1 MSRFWKRTGWFGLA
15 IAALGASM
23 ALQLVLGVIA
33 MLPAAI
39 AAGMQAG
46 IQGITDPMQIQ
57 EMVMEKAFGAASI
70 GVLLYHVLSLP
81 IFGLWYY
88 FGCGRPKAGNP
99 VRILKARGIIATLVA
114 GFGLC
119 LVANGIAMMIQYL
132 APAVFAEYME
142 LMEAAGMGEDP
153 MTILAAVILAP
164 IGEEILCRGI
174 VLYYGMK
181 MAQGIGS
188 EKVSFWIA
196 NVLQALLFGIMHGN
210 IVQGTYAFVL
220 GMGLGLLYRRYHSLY
235 PAMLCHFAINF
246 LSTFVMG
253 YLFWWVPENLFGTV
267 IIFVLGAGF
276 TLLAV
281 ALAGKRRQE
290 RDLESGAFEQ

>member
-281 ALAGKRRQE
+281 VLAGKRCQE
-290 RDLESGAFEQ
+290 RGLESGAFEQ

>member
-88 FGCGRPKAGNP
+88 FGCGKPKAGNP

-220 GMGLGLLYRRYHSLY
+220 GLGLGLLYRRYHSLY

-281 ALAGKRRQE
+281 VLAGKRHQE
-290 RDLESGAFEQ
+290 GGLEQK

>member
-1 MSRFWKRTGWFGLA
+1 MSNFWKRTGWFGLA
-15 IAALGASM
+15 VAALAASM
-23 ALQLVLGVIA
+23 VLQIVLGVIA
-33 MLPAAI
+33 MLPASFLV
-39 AAGMQAG
+39 GMQANV
-46 IQGITDPMQIQ
+46 QGITDPIKIQ
-57 EMVMEKAFGAASI
+57 EMIMEKALGAASV
-70 GVLLYHVLSLP
+70 GVLLYHLLSLP
-81 IFGLWYY
+81 VFGLWYY

-142 LMEAAGMGEDP
+142 MMEAAGMGENP
-153 MTILAAVILAP
+153 LTIFAAVILAP

-174 VLYYGMK
+174 VLYYGRR
-181 MAQGIGS
+181 MAAGIGS
-188 EKVSFWIA
+188 ERVSFWIA

-210 IVQGTYAFVL
+210 FVQGTYAFVL

-253 YLFWWVPENLFGTV
+253 YLFGWVPENLFGTV
-267 IIFVLGAGF
+267 IIFALGAGF

-281 ALAGKRRQE
+281 VLAGKRCQE
-290 RDLESGAFEQ
+290 RDLESGALEQ

>member
-1 MSRFWKRTGWFGLA
+1 MSRVWKRNGWFGLA
-15 IAALGASM
+15 ISALGASM

-88 FGCGRPKAGNP
+88 FGCGKPKAGNP

-196 NVLQALLFGIMHGN
+196 NVL
-210 IVQGTYAFVL
+210 
-220 GMGLGLLYRRYHSLY
+220 
-235 PAMLCHFAINF
+235 
-246 LSTFVMG
+246 
-253 YLFWWVPENLFGTV
+253 
-267 IIFVLGAGF
+267 
-276 TLLAV
+276 
-281 ALAGKRRQE
+281 
-290 RDLESGAFEQ
+290 